1 MNAHVKATDCRAKY
15 LLEMMHYFNRIS
27 IYINIMLLTIGALAM
42 FISYGSLYES
52 LNEHI
57 LLSKERYSGQ
67 YILALH
73 FSDPISVYVFILC
86 M

>member
-1 MNAHVKATDCRAKY
+1 
-15 LLEMMHYFNRIS
+15 
-27 IYINIMLLTIGALAM
+27 MLLTIGALAM

-67 YILALH
+67 YILALR